1 MGTESVPSSTLCL
14 ISGVANGDIF
24 FGQKETGAE
33 RAAMATPLRVSFI
46 QYFTIFS
53 CKQYDVISSLIL
65 HNRKTSISLKRKRYL
80 KKKNAILLYFER
92 AFK

>member
-65 HNRKTSISLKRKRYL
+65 HNRKTSISLKRK
-80 KKKNAILLYFER
+80 KIFEKEKR
-92 AFK
+92 HSSIF